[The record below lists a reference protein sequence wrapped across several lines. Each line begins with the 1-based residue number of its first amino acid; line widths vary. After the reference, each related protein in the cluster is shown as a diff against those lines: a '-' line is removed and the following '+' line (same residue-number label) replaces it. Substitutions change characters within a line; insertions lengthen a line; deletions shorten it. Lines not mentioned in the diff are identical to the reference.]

1 MNLLKNSDSK
11 NVIYIKLISPQNYN
25 NNFVTDTKHITWLK
39 LQNFNA
45 AAGEICSI
53 PNPDGGVECVYFGIG
68 KQDISTDN
76 DLYQLADPFQLA
88 KLSSLPTGI
97 YKLDGQLQNAETAY
111 MAFGLSAYNFNRYK
125 QKSDDQPKPQLLLPE
140 GLDLAAIQAQVEA
153 ISLTRDL
160 VNTPANDLGPAE
172 LAAALKNLANN
183 FGAKYSEIVG
193 DDLLKKGFTLIH
205 TVGRAS
211 ADASD
216 YATDRAPRYAEF
228 KWMPDKKPK
237 NLPKVTLVGKGVVFD
252 TGGLDLK
259 TAAGMITMKKD
270 MGGAANVMGLAY
282 MIMSANLP
290 IELTVMIGAVENSV
304 AANAFRPSDV
314 LTSYKGLT
322 IEIGNTDAEGRLVL
336 ADLLAYA
343 DEAAPDLLIDMAT
356 LTGAA
361 RVAVG
366 PEIAAYFT
374 DDAKIS
380 AELNNHSATT
390 FDPIWQLPL
399 HKAYLKTMDSRVAD
413 LNNMS
418 SMPLAGASTAA
429 LFLKRFVEH
438 AETYIHWDLNAW
450 NISARPARPI
460 GGEAQG
466 IRAIFSM
473 LKQRYT

>member
-1 MNLLKNSDSK
+1 MNLIQKSTHISD
-11 NVIYIKLISPQNYN
+11 NVIEVKLISQQDYKGKSIA
-25 NNFVTDTKHITWLK
+25 DEKHVTWLK
-39 LQNFNA
+39 RNDFSALE
-45 AAGEICSI
+45 GEVATIYTA
-53 PNPDGGVECVYFGIG
+53 DGAVACAYFGTG
-68 KQDISTDN
+68 SQAKNTH
-76 DLYQLADPFQLA
+76 QLADPFNLA
-88 KLSSLPTGI
+88 KLDQLPSGV
-97 YKLDGQLQNAETAY
+97 YKLAGNLQNAETAY
-111 MAFGLSAYNFNRYK
+111 LAFGLTAYNFNKYK
-125 QKSDDQPKPQLLLPE
+125 KESKKSQKQVQLLLP
-140 GLDLAAIQAQVEA
+140 DDIDFADIKAQIEA

-172 LAAALKNLANN
+172 LAAAMKHLSDQ
-183 FGAKYSEIVG
+183 FGATYSEIVG
-193 DDLLKKGFTLIH
+193 DDLLKKGFNLIH

-211 ADASD
+211 ATRSD

-228 KWMPDKKPK
+228 KWSGNSKAK
-237 NLPKVTLVGKGVVFD
+237 NPPKVTLVGKGVVFD

-259 TAAGMITMKKD
+259 TAAGMVTMKKD

-290 IELTVMIGAVENSV
+290 IDLTVMIGAVENSV

-314 LTSYKGLT
+314 IKSYKGLT
-322 IEIGNTDAEGRLVL
+322 IEVGNTDAEGRLVL

-343 DEAAPDLLIDMAT
+343 DEAKPDLLIDMAT

-374 DDAKIS
+374 DNAEIS
-380 AELNNHSATT
+380 ADLNQHSTQT

-399 HKAYLKTMDSRVAD
+399 HKPYQKSLKSRIAD

-429 LFLKRFVEH
+429 LFLKHFVEN
-438 AETYIHWDLNAW
+438 AGIYIHWDLNSW
-450 NISARPARPI
+450 NISERPARPI
-460 GGEAQG
+460 GGDAQG

-473 LKQRYT
+473 LKQRYV

>member
-1 MNLLKNSDSK
+1 MNLIKNLDIK
-11 NVIYIKLISPQNYN
+11 NATSVKLISSQNYAN
-25 NNFVTDTKHITWLK
+25 SFVTDAKHTAWLK
-39 LQNFNA
+39 LHNFSA
-45 AAGEICSI
+45 TEGEICSI
-53 PNPDGGVECVYFGIG
+53 PNSNGGIECVYFGVG
-68 KQDISTDN
+68 KQDISQDN
-76 DLYQLADPFQLA
+76 NIYQLVDPFQLA
-88 KLSSLPTGI
+88 KLSILPAGI
-97 YKLDGQLQNAETAY
+97 YKLDGQLKNAETAY
-111 MAFGLSAYNFNRYK
+111 IAFGLSAYNFNRYK
-125 QKSDDQPKPQLLLPE
+125 PKSDDRPKPQLLLPE
-140 GLDLAAIQAQVEA
+140 DADLPAVQAQVEA

-172 LAAALKNLANN
+172 LAKALKDLGAK

-193 DDLLKKGFTLIH
+193 DDLLKKGFNLIH

-228 KWMPDKKPK
+228 KWTPDKKAQ

-259 TAAGMITMKKD
+259 TAAGMVTMKKD

-290 IELTVMIGAVENSV
+290 IDLTVMIGAVENSV

-336 ADLLAYA
+336 ADMLAYA

-380 AELNNHSATT
+380 AELNSHSAAT

-473 LKQRYT
+473 LKQRYA

>member
-1 MNLLKNSDSK
+1 MNLVKKSDVKNHAE
-11 NVIYIKLISPQNYN
+11 VICVKLISQQDYN
-25 NNFVTDTKHITWLK
+25 NNSVTDAKHSAWLK
-39 LQNFNA
+39 LHDYKA
-45 AAGEICSI
+45 AEGEICIISNAKGAVDCI
-53 PNPDGGVECVYFGIG
+53 YFGTG
-68 KQDISTDN
+68 SQDGE
-76 DLYQLADPFQLA
+76 LHQLADPFNLA
-88 KLSSLPTGI
+88 KLSSLPAGI
-97 YKLDGQLQNAETAY
+97 YELDGHIQHAETGY
-111 MAFGLSAYNFNRYK
+111 LAFGLAEYDFSRYK
-125 QKSDDQPKPQLLLPE
+125 QKTTDKIKVQLVVPKN
-140 GLDLAAIQAQVEA
+140 LDHAGIKAQIEA

-172 LAAALKNLANN
+172 LAAALKDLGAK

-193 DDLLKKGFTLIH
+193 DDLLKKGFNLIH

-216 YATDRAPRYAEF
+216 YSSSRAPRYAEF
-228 KWMPDKKPK
+228 KWSGGGEAK
-237 NLPKVTLVGKGVVFD
+237 NRAKLTLVGKGVVFD

-259 TAAGMITMKKD
+259 TAAGMVTMKKD

-290 IELTVMIGAVENSV
+290 VDLTVMIGAVENSV

-322 IEIGNTDAEGRLVL
+322 VEIGNTDAEGRLVL

-374 DDAKIS
+374 DDDEIS
-380 AELNNHSATT
+380 TTLNAHSANT

-399 HKAYLKTMDSRVAD
+399 HKAYLKSMDSRIAD

-429 LFLKRFVEH
+429 LFLKRFVEQ

-450 NISARPARPI
+450 NISNRPARPI